1 MTPRPLSRLQVA
13 GRLLG
18 SLNRLQR
25 AWDARWRQICD
36 EAEIHPS
43 QAQALLFLADRG
55 PMPMQELSRGLCVAP
70 STATRIVEQ
79 MEKASWVARSGD
91 PEDRRRVLI
100 HLLTPGEDRT
110 WTLQEKARD
119 GLWPLAGSLEAPD
132 SALYSLEQLAEL
144 VDPNE

>member
-1 MTPRPLSRLQVA
+1 MCRGIALRERQV
-13 GRLLG
+13 RDE
-18 SLNRLQR
+18 R

-36 EAEIHPS
+36 EADIHPS
-43 QAQALLFLADRG
+43 QAQALLHLAERG

-100 HLLTPGEDRT
+100 HLLGPGEDRA
-110 WTLQEKARD
+110 WTLQEKAQA
-119 GLWPLAGSLEAPD
+119 GLWTPAGALEAPD
-132 SALYSLEQLAEL
+132 AALTSLDRLADL
-144 VDPNE
+144 LDPNE